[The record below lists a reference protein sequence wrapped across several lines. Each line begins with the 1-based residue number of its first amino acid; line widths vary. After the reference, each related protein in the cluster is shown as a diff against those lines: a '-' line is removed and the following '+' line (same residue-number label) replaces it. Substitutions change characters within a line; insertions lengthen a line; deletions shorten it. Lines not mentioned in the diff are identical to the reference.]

1 MESISTPS
9 AAPTPTPPIDPA
21 FEAHLVCASARPA
34 QRAPCDEPLPRQ
46 LQYERGAAR
55 VAHGRRLLHGA
66 AAAALMLAGTLALPA
81 RAADSEGVAYKF
93 TLGRYLSSDGN
104 PAWDANLR
112 GGQGPHTAWLGVY
125 RDRAG
130 LQQWRSGY
138 EFRSDGEWLRSALS
152 LQNASGG
159 TWVGA
164 ATAELGGT
172 SYAIV
177 GWGRTNLRDY
187 INLNYDP
194 NDAITLG
201 VGTRALAGTELT
213 LFHVRDD
220 RTHSGQQVTH
230 AVLRWR
236 FGNAQRL
243 TVDLSSKRG
252 LTGDGVFVRGNSVTL
267 GYDHGP
273 GFVRLAHD
281 PHAGFSLPTQNRIS
295 FGFRF

>member
-1 MESISTPS
+1 MQGS
-9 AAPTPTPPIDPA
+9 AI
-21 FEAHLVCASARPA
+21 
-34 QRAPCDEPLPRQ
+34 
-46 LQYERGAAR
+46 
-55 VAHGRRLLHGA
+55 
-66 AAAALMLAGTLALPA
+66 AALALLLACALALPA
-81 RAADSEGVAYKF
+81 SAADGDGPDYKF
-93 TLGRYLSSDGN
+93 TLGRYRSSDDN

-112 GGQGPHTAWLGVY
+112 GSQGAHTAWLGVY

-138 EFRSDGEWLRSALS
+138 EFRTDATWMRSVLS

-159 TWVGA
+159 AWVGA
-164 ATAELGGT
+164 ATAELGGA

-177 GWGRTNLRDY
+177 GWGRTNLRNY

-201 VGTRALAGTELT
+201 IGTRALASTELT

-236 FGNAQRL
+236 FGDAQRL
-243 TVDLSSKRG
+243 TVDLSTKRG
-252 LTGDGVFVRGNSVTL
+252 LTGDGVFVRGNSATV

-273 GFVRLAHD
+273 YFVRLAHD
-281 PHAGFSLPTQNRIS
+281 PHAGFTEPTQNRIS